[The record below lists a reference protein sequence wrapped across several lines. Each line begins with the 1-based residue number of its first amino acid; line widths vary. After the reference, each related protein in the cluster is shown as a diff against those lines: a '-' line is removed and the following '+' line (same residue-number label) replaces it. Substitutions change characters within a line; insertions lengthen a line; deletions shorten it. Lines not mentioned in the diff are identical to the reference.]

1 MNPRIFRGRRPRGFS
16 VHILRSSREIAQLRK
31 AGLLVW
37 QAHQLTAVMVK
48 PGVTTGEIDAAIE
61 KFFLENDAIPL
72 FKGVPGKV
80 PFPAVACISVNEEV
94 VHGIPGPRVLNEGDV
109 VSIDTG
115 CKLAGWCGD
124 SAVTRAVGKIAPD
137 VQGLLDVTSGV
148 LELAIQLMA
157 QKQRWSE
164 VAAEMGTYVRDHGL
178 SVVESFVGHGIG
190 REMHEEP
197 QVPNF
202 VSAQLRRSGD
212 FQIEPG
218 LVIAVEPMVNL
229 GSKHVRGLSDHW
241 TQATQ
246 DGKQSAHF
254 EHTIAMTDEGPWV
267 LTGPP
272 DEKPGHHHPP
282 ERLAAAVKAAVAGK
296 KQSTPADSP
305 GAGHGKRAK

>member
-1 MNPRIFRGRRPRGFS
+1 M
-16 VHILRSSREIAQLRK
+16 HILRSSREIAHLRK

-37 QAHQLTAVMVK
+37 QAHQLAGALVK

-61 KFFLENDAIPL
+61 HFFLQHDAIPL

-80 PFPAVACISVNEEV
+80 PFPAVACISVNDEV
-94 VHGIPGPRVLNEGDV
+94 VHGIPGSRVLNEGDI
-109 VSIDTG
+109 VSVDTG

-124 SAVTRAVGKIAPD
+124 SAVTLAVGEIAPE
-137 VQGLLDVTSGV
+137 VQHLLDVTSGV
-148 LELAIQLMA
+148 LELAIELIA
-157 QKQRWSE
+157 HRQRWSE
-164 VAAEMGTYVRDHGL
+164 VAAEMGSYVRDHGL

-202 VSAQLRRSGD
+202 VSAQLRRNGD
-212 FQIEPG
+212 FLIEPG

-229 GSKHVRGLSDHW
+229 GTKHVRGLADHW
-241 TQATQ
+241 TQATH
-246 DGKQSAHF
+246 DGKPSAHF

-272 DEKPGHHHPP
+272 DELPGQH
-282 ERLAAAVKAAVAGK
+282 RSNRKLDAAATKPFAAAK
-296 KQSTPADSP
+296 KQPPAAGRHDPP
-305 GAGHGKRAK
+305 GPGQAKRPK